1 MFFPQTLSTLF
12 DTCFHSIHFS
22 VRKNLKQIS
31 LLTSNTAE
39 FGLILASLSLFPKM
53 NRRSSG
59 YDRNITVF
67 SPEGRLYQIEYAFNA
82 VKSFGQLIVGMKGK
96 NISVAISQKKVT
108 DNSIDISSVTSIYR
122 ITDHIGCVMTG
133 LQADC
138 LTLVDR
144 AREKA
149 VNYKAK
155 YGYEIPISVLARR
168 VADKCQLYTQRAEMR
183 VMGSI
188 MVLFG

>member
-1 MFFPQTLSTLF
+1 MDEENAPLLKGREPRLFGNTCGCGQTDFTF
-12 DTCFHSIHFS
+12 WEMD
-22 VRKNLKQIS
+22 
-31 LLTSNTAE
+31 
-39 FGLILASLSLFPKM
+39 
-53 NRRSSG
+53 RRSSG

-82 VKSFGQLIVGMKGK
+82 VKSFGQLAVGMKGN
-96 NISVAISQKKVT
+96 NITVAISQKKMT
-108 DNSIDISSVTSIYR
+108 DNSIDIASVTNLYR

-138 LTLVDR
+138 VTQVDR

-149 VNYKAK
+149 INYKAK
-155 YGYEIPISVLARR
+155 YGYDIPISVLATK

-183 VMGSI
+183 VLGCI
-188 MVLFG
+188 MILFG

>member
-1 MFFPQTLSTLF
+1 M
-12 DTCFHSIHFS
+12 D
-22 VRKNLKQIS
+22 
-31 LLTSNTAE
+31 
-39 FGLILASLSLFPKM
+39 
-53 NRRSSG
+53 RRSSG

-82 VKSFGQLIVGMKGK
+82 VKSFGQLVVGMKG
-96 NISVAISQKKVT
+96 NNVAVAISQKKVT
-108 DNSIDISSVTSIYR
+108 DNSIDISSVSSIFR
-122 ITDHIGCVMTG
+122 ITDHIGCAMTG
-133 LQADC
+133 LQADNM
-138 LTLVDR
+138 TLVDR

-155 YGYEIPISVLARR
+155 YGYEIPIGVLAKR

-188 MVLFG
+188 MILFG

>member
-1 MFFPQTLSTLF
+1 MR
-12 DTCFHSIHFS
+12 FS
-22 VRKNLKQIS
+22 VNIHHLIVIATQKWQID
-31 LLTSNTAE
+31 LTLDKHYRGIWDFFA
-39 FGLILASLSLFPKM
+39 ILSLFPKM

-138 LTLVDR
+138 MTLVDR